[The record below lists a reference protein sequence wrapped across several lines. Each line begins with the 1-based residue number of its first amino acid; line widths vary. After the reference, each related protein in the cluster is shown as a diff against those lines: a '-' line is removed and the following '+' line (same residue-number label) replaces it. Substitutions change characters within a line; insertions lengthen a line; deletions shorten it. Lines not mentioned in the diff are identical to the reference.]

1 MARLIS
7 FTLIHIA
14 LSQNPLTPS
23 NNPSLFLFKRQS
35 MQLAHAPLP
44 ERLETNVYMAE
55 SKLGKLTFALRGSPE
70 GTDQAAAAQNSD
82 EDSTKNVGLQ
92 QAAVGGGSGSGTGA
106 SSSAADPG
114 VNQGLQAL
122 SCLLARGESELD
134 EEIQSLKDKRDTMKK
149 EKKKLNANLR
159 NTERKRSRL
168 RKRAQLLSTSDLL
181 EVYAMRVRKKATED
195 TKCHVKKARV
205 ETKAAGGV
213 SKQ

>member
-134 EEIQSLKDKRDTMKK
+134 EEILRLKDQRDTMN
-149 EKKKLNANLR
+149 KL
-159 NTERKRSRL
+159 
-168 RKRAQLLSTSDLL
+168 
-181 EVYAMRVRKKATED
+181 
-195 TKCHVKKARV
+195 
-205 ETKAAGGV
+205 
-213 SKQ
+213 